1 MIKVFFSVK
10 KVPSISTAT
19 ALKGIVVMCITFPI
33 PLCYYVS
40 AFVSSFLAKNEISF
54 TGNHIFHFMQEVLF

>member
-1 MIKVFFSVK
+1 MIKSLLSVK

-19 ALKGIVVMCITFPI
+19 ALKGIVVMCITFQY
-33 PLCYYVS
+33 LYVTIS
-40 AFVSSFLAKNEISF
+40 AFVSSFFAKNEISF